1 MKTNAVPA
9 VIMLTAGFIDCILSL
24 YEHVSLYQF
33 TKRLFLVLLI
43 FYILG
48 CVVKIIL
55 DMNIKDESEESE
67 EDEQENEDAPEEG
80 VVENS
85 GQDTENDSAEEMED
99 SENTDPDREDTE

>member
-33 TKRLFLVLLI
+33 TKRLFLVLLV

-55 DMNIKDESEESE
+55 DMNIKDESEE
-67 EDEQENEDAPEEG
+67 DGQENEDAPEEG